1 VGAAPALVESLAR
14 VGFAVKGIIYL
25 TLGLLALLA
34 GLGQDGRVTD
44 AHGALQ
50 TLLARPFGTAI
61 VAALAVG
68 LALYAGWRLLEAF
81 ADANRV
87 GAGRRGLGKRAGWAL
102 SGALYG
108 MLAVDAASLALRW
121 RSNSDLAVPATIT
134 GSRLA
139 PWLIMVIAFVMIG
152 YAALEIRRA
161 LAPRFSERL
170 DVGRLSREAGEL
182 VVQISRA
189 GIIARAIV
197 MASLAVVLLR
207 ARTTPGRAAAGTDM
221 ADSLR
226 LVAALPSGDWALT
239 LVAAG
244 LMAYGIYQLVHARY
258 RRITPP

>member
-1 VGAAPALVESLAR
+1 VSAFSVVEPLAR
-14 VGFAVKGIIYL
+14 IGFAMKGVVYL

-34 GLGQDGRVTD
+34 GLGQGGRVTN
-44 AHGALQ
+44 AQGALQ
-50 TLLARPFGTAI
+50 TLLAKPFGTAI
-61 VAALAVG
+61 VGALALG
-68 LALYAGWRLLEAF
+68 LALYAAWRLLEAF

-87 GAGRRGLGKRAGWAL
+87 GSGSSGLGKRAGWAV
-102 SGALYG
+102 SGVLYG
-108 MLAVDAASLALRW
+108 MLAVDAASLAFRW
-121 RSNSDLAVPATIT
+121 RSNGDVAIPATIT

-139 PWLIMVIAFVMIG
+139 PWLIVIIAVGMIG
-152 YAALEIRRA
+152 YAALEIKRG
-161 LAPRFSERL
+161 LASRFSERL
-170 DVGRLSREAGEL
+170 DIGRLSREAGQL

-207 ARTTPGRAAAGTDM
+207 ARATPARAAAGTDV

-226 LVAALPSGDWALT
+226 LVAALPSGAWGLA

-244 LMAYGIYQLVHARY
+244 LMAYGVYQLVHARY